1 MEQVWGLV
9 ALIGA
14 AQILNSVKQLKNW
27 PITNNIVSI
36 NAIPDVTKPTIE
48 NTLFLFSNLLNILSM
63 LVVIYGVFF
72 NSGVIL
78 PAFTLWIFN
87 WHLFTYY
94 AAKINKNTG
103 RTMIIAM
110 RVITGLLLL
119 GCIYVL
125 AL

>member
-14 AQILNSVKQLKNW
+14 AQILNSVKQLKNSRREMF
-27 PITNNIVSI
+27 NGGGMY
-36 NAIPDVTKPTIE
+36 
-48 NTLFLFSNLLNILSM
+48 TLFLLSNLLNILSM

-72 NSGVIL
+72 NSDVIL

-87 WHLFTYY
+87 WHLFTYC

-110 RVITGLLLL
+110 RVITGLLFL

>member
-1 MEQVWGLV
+1 M
-9 ALIGA
+9 
-14 AQILNSVKQLKNW
+14 
-27 PITNNIVSI
+27 
-36 NAIPDVTKPTIE
+36 
-48 NTLFLFSNLLNILSM
+48 
-63 LVVIYGVFF
+63 
-72 NSGVIL
+72 

-119 GCIYVL
+119 GCVYILVM
-125 AL
+125 